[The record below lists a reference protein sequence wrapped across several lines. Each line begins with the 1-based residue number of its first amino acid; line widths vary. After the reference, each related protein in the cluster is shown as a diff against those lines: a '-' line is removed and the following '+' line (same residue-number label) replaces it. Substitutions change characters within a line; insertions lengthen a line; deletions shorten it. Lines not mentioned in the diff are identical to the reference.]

1 MIILFKN
8 GFIDEGN
15 LVGILGGNNMK
26 YEELKNGI
34 IGIYKIVFP
43 NKKIYIGL
51 SNNIK
56 RRIREHWVDA
66 RRNRMVCHFAL
77 KKILFLFTRNRS

>member
-1 MIILFKN
+1 
-8 GFIDEGN
+8 
-15 LVGILGGNNMK
+15 MK